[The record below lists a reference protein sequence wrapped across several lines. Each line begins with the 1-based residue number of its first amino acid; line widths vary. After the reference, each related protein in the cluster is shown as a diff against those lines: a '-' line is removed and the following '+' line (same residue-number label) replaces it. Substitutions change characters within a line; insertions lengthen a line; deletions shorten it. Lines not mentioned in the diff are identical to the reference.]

1 MESTISTSNNANDG
15 GFKIPFVNFA
25 PFLSLNENDIASPST
40 TVLSPEQTQTAK
52 EIHSACVQHGFVC
65 LRNTGIPKYILERT
79 FQSAKILF
87 DLDHEVKNGTLKQI
101 SPSTNTGY
109 VGFGKEA
116 LNKNRKPDLKEA
128 FNVRNTSHAKGDF
141 VGTPESFEEDATNLW
156 NETKRLGSRFAV
168 CCAVALGLDLDFF
181 SKTLEEMDLCT
192 MRMLHYPPLDG
203 LDNEELTRLCD
214 DGTSHAIRLG
224 EHTDFGIFTFLFIHQ
239 YDNDSSL
246 GLQVKPV
253 EGSDLHTQK
262 DSAFYKQGW
271 NDVVFDKDALE
282 EMNQDVTCSLIV
294 NTGALMARWTNDVWR
309 ATAHRVVIPLDNTI
323 ARLSHRYSI
332 AMFFDPDS
340 STVCSVHPK
349 LVAQGGSVKY
359 EPIGSLEYLMMKIS
373 EAQMKK

>member
-1 MESTISTSNNANDG
+1 VDFT
-15 GFKIPFVNFA
+15 
-25 PFLSLNENDIASPST
+25 PFLSLNDDGIISAST
-40 TVLSPEQTQTAK
+40 KLSPEHMQTAQ
-52 EIHSACVQHGFVC
+52 EIHAACVQHGFVC
-65 LRNTGIPKYILERT
+65 LRNTGIPKSTLEST
-79 FQSAKILF
+79 FQSAKNLF
-87 DLDHEVKNGTLKQI
+87 NLDNEVKKNTLKQI
-101 SPSTNTGY
+101 NPSTNTGY
-109 VGFGKEA
+109 IGFGKEA
-116 LNKNRKPDLKEA
+116 LNKNRRPDLKEA
-128 FNVRNTSHAKGDF
+128 FNIRNTSHAKGDF
-141 VGTPESFEEDATNLW
+141 IGTPESFEEDATNLW
-156 NETKRLGSRFAV
+156 NETKRLGKRFAV
-168 CCAVALGLDLDFF
+168 CCAAALGLDLDFF

-203 LDNEELTRLCD
+203 LNDEEYSRLGD

-239 YDNDSSL
+239 LDQDSSL
-246 GLQVKPV
+246 GLQLKPV

-271 NDVVFDKDALE
+271 NDVVFSQEALE
-282 EMNQDVTCSLIV
+282 KMNQDTTCSLIV

-309 ATAHRVVIPLDNTI
+309 ATAHRVIIPLDNVQ

-340 STVCSVHPK
+340 STICSVHPK
-349 LVAQGGSVKY
+349 LVAEGDSVKY

>member
-1 MESTISTSNNANDG
+1 MGSNSDSHYSSN
-15 GFKIPFVNFA
+15 GFKIPFVDFT
-25 PFLSLNENDIASPST
+25 PFLSLNDDGIISAST
-40 TVLSPEQTQTAK
+40 KLSPEHMQTAQ
-52 EIHSACVQHGFVC
+52 EIHAACVQHGFVC
-65 LRNTGIPKYILERT
+65 LRNTGIPKSTLEST
-79 FQSAKILF
+79 FQSAKNLF
-87 DLDHEVKNGTLKQI
+87 NLDNEVKNNTLKQI
-101 SPSTNTGY
+101 NPSTNTGY
-109 VGFGKEA
+109 IGFGKEA

-128 FNVRNTSHAKGDF
+128 FNIRNTSHAKGDF
-141 VGTPESFEEDATNLW
+141 MGTPESFEEDATNLW
-156 NETKRLGSRFAV
+156 NETVRLGKRFAV
-168 CCAVALGLDLDFF
+168 CCAAALGLDLDFF

-203 LDNEELTRLCD
+203 LNDEENSRLGD

-239 YDNDSSL
+239 LDQDSSL
-246 GLQVKPV
+246 GLQLKPV

-271 NDVVFDKDALE
+271 NDVVFSQIALE
-282 EMNQDVTCSLIV
+282 KMNQDTTCSLIV

-309 ATAHRVVIPLDNTI
+309 ATAHRVVIPLDNVQ

-340 STVCSVHPK
+340 STICSVHPK
-349 LVAQGGSVKY
+349 LVAEGDSVKY